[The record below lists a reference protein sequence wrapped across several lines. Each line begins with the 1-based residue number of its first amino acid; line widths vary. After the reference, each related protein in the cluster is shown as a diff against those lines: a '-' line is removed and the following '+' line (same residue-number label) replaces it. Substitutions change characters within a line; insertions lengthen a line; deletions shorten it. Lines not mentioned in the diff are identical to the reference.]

1 MTLQQLLL
9 DSLSAVKIL
18 SSSTGK
24 VLKRKVTAQTL
35 AQQLADLH
43 ILGVQSTFTTCG
55 DSLTC
60 WVDEREFNNKNN
72 AP

>member
-9 DSLSAVKIL
+9 DSMSAVKIL

-35 AQQLADLH
+35 SPQLADLH
-43 ILGVQSTFTTCG
+43 ILGVQSTFTTNK
-55 DSLTC
+55 DPLTC
-60 WVDEREFNNKNN
+60 WVDEREFNSKK
-72 AP
+72 